1 MTGGFSRAFRLQRR
15 VSMLGIMLKDFA
27 QDISPQHAGNALIA
41 FIFAVTG
48 PIAIMLTVGTKSGL
62 PEPALATWLFGA
74 FFFNGL
80 ISSVICLIYRQPMVF
95 LWTIPGMI
103 LVGTALE
110 NMAFAE
116 IVGAYLAC
124 GALLLVLGVSGVFGK
139 LADRI
144 PMPIVMGMV
153 AALLLKFATSWV
165 EAMVSGPWIAVPM
178 TLAYFAAAAVPAVAR
193 YCPPMISALIVGVVA
208 LLMTQGGPAQV
219 PTAPVFISPVVFT
232 PVFTWQAMV
241 ELVIP
246 LAITVLF
253 AQNGQGIALLRNAGQ
268 NPPVNVITAV
278 CGYGSLLAAWFGAV
292 STCLT
297 GPVNAM
303 LLAGTERRGHYTGA
317 VLLSLM
323 CALFGLMAPF
333 FTSIMLATPPAF
345 IATLGGLALINVL
358 KSSFVTAFG
367 GRFGFGA
374 LIAFVVTIS
383 NITFLN
389 IGAAFWGILAGVL
402 ASWAMERSDFETTGS
417 GT

>member
-1 MTGGFSRAFRLQRR
+1 
-15 VSMLGIMLKDFA
+15 MLGTLLKDFVK
-27 QDISPQHAGNALIA
+27 DLSVQHVGNALIA
-41 FIFAVTG
+41 FIFASTG

-62 PEPALATWLFGA
+62 PQPALASWMFGA

-80 ISSVICLIYRQPMVF
+80 ISCVMCLIYRQPMVF
-95 LWTIPGMI
+95 LWTIPGMV
-103 LVGTALE
+103 LVGTALDTMSFGE
-110 NMAFAE
+110 V
-116 IVGAYLAC
+116 VGAYLAC
-124 GALLLVLGVSGVFGK
+124 GVLLLALGASGWFGK

-153 AALLLKFATSWV
+153 AALLLQFGVSWV
-165 EAMVSGPWIAVPM
+165 EAMVSGPLIAVPM
-178 TLAYFAAAAVPAVAR
+178 TIAFFALAAVPAAAR
-193 YCPPMISALIVGVVA
+193 YCPPMIATLVVGVLA
-208 LLMTQGGPAQV
+208 LLVTQGGGVESISPNIII
-219 PTAPVFISPVVFT
+219 APVIFT
-232 PVFTWQAMV
+232 PVFSWNAMV

-268 NPPVNVITAV
+268 EPPVNMITAV
-278 CGYGSLLAAWFGAV
+278 SGYGSLLSAWFGAV

-303 LLAGTERRGHYTGA
+303 LLAGSEPRGHYTGA

-323 CALFGLMAPF
+323 VALFGLMAPF

-345 IATLGGLALINVL
+345 IATLGGLALITVL
-358 KSSFVTAFG
+358 KGSFETAFG

-383 NITFLN
+383 NITLLN
-389 IGAAFWGILAGVL
+389 IGAAFWGIVAGVI
-402 ASWAMERSDFETTGS
+402 ASWVLERADFENIGQQP
-417 GT
+417 

>member
-1 MTGGFSRAFRLQRR
+1 MFGKMF
-15 VSMLGIMLKDFA
+15 KDFA
-27 QDISPQHAGNALIA
+27 RDLSVQHLGNALIA
-41 FIFAVTG
+41 FIFASTG
-48 PIAIMLTVGTKSGL
+48 PIAILLTVGTKSGL
-62 PEPALATWLFGA
+62 PEAALATWMFGA

-80 ISSVICLIYRQPMVF
+80 ISCIMCVIYRQPMVF

-103 LVGTALE
+103 LVGTALDT
-110 NMAFAE
+110 MSFAE
-116 IVGAYLAC
+116 VVGAYLAC
-124 GALLLVLGVSGVFGK
+124 GVLLLALGASGLFGK

-153 AALLLKFATSWV
+153 AALLLQFGVGWV
-165 EAMVSGPWIAVPM
+165 EAIVSGPWISVPM
-178 TLAYFAAAAVPAVAR
+178 TIAFFAISALPGLAR
-193 YCPPMISALIVGVVA
+193 YCPPMIGTLIVGVTVLFTAKVGA
-208 LLMTQGGPAQV
+208 LGVPAV
-219 PTAPVFISPVVFT
+219 DTIISPVIFT
-232 PVFTWQAMV
+232 PVFSWNAMI

-253 AQNGQGIALLRNAGQ
+253 AQNGQGIAILRNAGQ

-278 CGYGSLLAAWFGAV
+278 CGYGSLLSAWFGGV

-303 LLAGTERRGHYTGA
+303 LMAGSESRGHYTGA
-317 VLLSLM
+317 VLVSLM
-323 CALFGLMAPF
+323 LALFGLMAPF

-358 KSSFVTAFG
+358 KGSFVTAFG

-383 NITFLN
+383 NITLVN
-389 IGAAFWGILAGVL
+389 IGAAFWGIVAGVI
-402 ASWAMERSDFETTGS
+402 ASWVLERSDFAAAAPER
-417 GT
+417 